1 MHRMGPRLVLAIG
14 TLALLTAC
22 AAEVDVDDRSPV
34 TTGDE
39 RDATD
44 DEVDQDRGDDAP
56 DVVPFSSPVAFVVD
70 GVDVADAG
78 VDCGVVATGALVE
91 RTIVIQPLAPVAVDI
106 VSEPPVLM
114 GGPDAA
120 HWSIGAQ
127 PPATIPPTGASFT
140 LRFSPTVGGELQG
153 ALVVA
158 FGRRS
163 DERVVIAV
171 RGVGEAP
178 ARQPGLRAFVYDGSF
193 DALPNFETLATTSTS
208 LSPTIDISAR
218 DGTDF
223 FAYRFLGHLEIPVAG
238 RWTFTTTSDDGS
250 RLLIDGDVIVD
261 NDFLHGPVTVAGS
274 REISVGLHTLEVQ
287 FFEKTGGEVLEV
299 TWQGPGT
306 PASSIPASALSSEP

>member
-1 MHRMGPRLVLAIG
+1 MSRMQPRHVLAIG
-14 TLALLTAC
+14 TLGLLTAC
-22 AAEVDVDDRSPV
+22 AAEVDDRSPL
-34 TTGDE
+34 TIGDE

-44 DEVDQDRGDDAP
+44 DEVDQNRDDDAP
-56 DVVPFSSPVAFVVD
+56 DATPFSSPVAFDVD
-70 GVDVADAG
+70 GVDVADTG
-78 VDCGVVATGALVE
+78 VDCGVVATGALLE
-91 RTIVIQPLAPVAVDI
+91 RTIVIRPLAPVAVDI
-106 VSEPPVLM
+106 MSEPPVLM
-114 GGPDAA
+114 AGPDAA

-171 RGVGEAP
+171 RGAGEAP
-178 ARQPGLRAFVYDGSF
+178 ARQPGLRALVYDGSF
-193 DALPNFETLATTSTS
+193 DSLPDFGALAATSTS
-208 LSPTIDISAR
+208 LSPTIDISPR
-218 DGTDF
+218 GGTDF
-223 FAYRFLGHLEIPVAG
+223 FAFRFLGHLEIPVAG

-261 NDFLHGPVTVAGS
+261 NDFLHGPITVAGS
-274 REISVGLHTLEVQ
+274 REFSIGLHTLEVQ

-299 TWQGPGT
+299 TWAGPGT